1 MIPAKHQQ
9 VLFLFNM
16 TLMMSLTLSAV
27 FFVLEGKPASM
38 ELGQAAVT
46 WFQRFLKVYVA
57 VVPAVVVISPLAKKL
72 TMALIIKPSGA

>member
-38 ELGQAAVT
+38 ELGQAAAT